1 MPTGRTNAELS
12 GETRAALIAAAR
24 ELFTERGYADT
35 PTEVIVDR
43 ARVTRGA
50 LYYHF
55 KDKAGLF
62 RAVFPKLTRPCWPP
76 LRSA

>member
-1 MPTGRTNAELS
+1 MPPGRTNTEQS
-12 GETRAALIAAAR
+12 EETRAALIAVAR
-24 ELFTERGYADT
+24 ELFAERGYADT
-35 PTEVIVDR
+35 PTGVIVER
-43 ARVTRGA
+43 AGVTRGA

-76 LRSA
+76 LCRA